1 MNKIKLYNRD
11 GADLWLEEE
20 KIVDSNISEWKLKVD
35 SKHKY
40 CLEYMRIIG
49 NFPSEI
55 DSVDP
60 SGGPMISVSDEF
72 ENKYKIIKIINP
84 TTFLISHNGNNQ

>member
-1 MNKIKLYNRD
+1 MNKIKLFNRD

-20 KIVDSNISEWKLKVD
+20 KMLDESISEWKLKVD

-40 CLEYMRIIG
+40 CLEYLRIIG

-55 DSVDP
+55 EAVDP
-60 SGGPMISVSDEF
+60 SGGPMINTGDIF

-84 TTFLISHNGNNQ
+84 TTFWISNNGNN